1 MISLTRS
8 HDPSRTA
15 RGLRAG
21 FLGLVFFG
29 LVQAWLS
36 DLSYFVK
43 AFYASSSELYLFCQ
57 APQAGTKTVL
67 TVGGM
72 RRILYLHKIIYSVI
86 SGVCMRLAWILLV

>member
-29 LVQAWLS
+29 LVAQAWLS

-67 TVGGM
+67 TVGACEGF
-72 RRILYLHKIIYSVI
+72 YIYI
-86 SGVCMRLAWILLV
+86 KLFTA